1 MNNNN
6 KNTKKYVHNMSQ
18 VTRPLLN
25 DFDKIWEVV
34 KYSINNEWIY

>member
-18 VTRPLLN
+18 VTGSLLE
-25 DFDKIWEVV
+25 KYAHGKTVV
-34 KYSINNEWIY
+34 ERL